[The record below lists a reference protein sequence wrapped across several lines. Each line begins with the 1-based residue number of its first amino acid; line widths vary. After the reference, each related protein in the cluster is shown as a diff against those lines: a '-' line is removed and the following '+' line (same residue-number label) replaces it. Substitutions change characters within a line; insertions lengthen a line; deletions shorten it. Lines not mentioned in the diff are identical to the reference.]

1 MGWIHTGMTLQDKAY
16 RHIQQRILTGKL
28 RPGAK
33 LSELSL
39 AHEIGIS
46 RAPVRDA
53 ITQLQVE
60 GYLQRVPRSGTIVR
74 KLDRHEIIELFE
86 LREALESHAAAL
98 AAQRAASS
106 HIRKLDY
113 FCEGF
118 KHIVEKLHQSKDEQL
133 DTETTRHHL
142 AIEMGFHMHIIQAA
156 CNRVIMKHVIT
167 SHIMSRLL
175 GELTLR
181 HNTEVVNGAY
191 QEHCQILEAIKTQN
205 AEEARAFMARHIQNS
220 RTQRIAQWDQTEA
233 HQAFN
238 QSASHSI
245 PNDILVEL
253 NSMETGFFDM
263 E

>member
-1 MGWIHTGMTLQDKAY
+1 LGIINEYTDDIKYIKWALKYYPISDIH
-16 RHIQQRILTGKL
+16 
-28 RPGAK
+28 
-33 LSELSL
+33 
-39 AHEIGIS
+39 
-46 RAPVRDA
+46 
-53 ITQLQVE
+53 
-60 GYLQRVPRSGTIVR
+60 R
-74 KLDRHEIIELFE
+74 KLAAKFKVDKSII
-86 LREALESHAAAL
+86 SK
-98 AAQRAASS
+98 
-106 HIRKLDY
+106 I
-113 FCEGF
+113 